1 MAKEIPVGVKII
13 AVLYYIIGIVALVF
27 AIIYFVGGMMEIPSM
42 AGDLSAGGISWLL
55 LFIAIFITIVLIA
68 LAIFGIFVGRGLW
81 KKRGWARITA
91 ITFHCFVVFI
101 VIYLIVNIFAI
112 LERAGGTVENKL
124 IWVIIGLIVSIINL
138 TIAGYL
144 AFSKAVKDAFSL

>member
-1 MAKEIPVGVKII
+1 MAKEIPVGVKIL

-55 LFIAIFITIVLIA
+55 LFIAIFITIVLI
-68 LAIFGIFVGRGLW
+68 AIFGIFVGRGLW

>member
-13 AVLYYIIGIVALVF
+13 AVFYYILGISALVF

-42 AGDLSAGGISWLL
+42 ADDLSAGGISWLL
-55 LFIAIFITIVLIA
+55 LFLAIFITLILIA

-81 KKRGWARITA
+81 KKRGWARIAA
-91 ITFHCFVVFI
+91 ITFHCLVVFI

-112 LERAGGTVENKL
+112 LERAGGIAENKV
-124 IWVIIGLIVSIINL
+124 IWWIMGLIVSIINL
-138 TIAGYL
+138 IIAGYL
-144 AFSKAVKDAFSL
+144 AFSKAVKNAFNL